1 MIRVICEKCQSQ
13 LDAKDE
19 LLGQVRKCP
28 RCQNPVT
35 IVPVQEKDIPATPE
49 IVSDIIINEV
59 EGLKPGR
66 FPSEL
71 DFRNKYCIC
80 SNDSVVAIWELGKGW
95 SYKAGQGFVNA
106 AKNRDIIPEKGDY
119 TLVEIVVRESDDAKR
134 PCEVNAYRLNSRWAL
149 PEIASGNDAILAKI
163 QSESQLSSNQK
174 NFVLDYLKTVYMP
187 DFLYQSKELIRFL
200 RDDDT
205 ESQS

>member
-28 RCQNPVT
+28 KCQNPVK
-35 IVPVQEKDIPATPE
+35 IELVQDKDIPVTPE
-49 IVSDIIINEV
+49 IVSDIIFDEA

-80 SNDSVVAIWELGKGW
+80 SNDAVVAIWELGKGW
-95 SYKAGQGFVNA
+95 SYKAGQGFVSA
-106 AKNRDIIPEKGDY
+106 AKNREIIPEKGDF
-119 TLVEIVVRESDDAKR
+119 TLVEIVVREMDDAKR
-134 PCEVNAYRLNSRWAL
+134 PCEINAYKLNSRWAL
-149 PEIASGNDAILAKI
+149 PEIASGNDSILAKI
-163 QSESQLSSNQK
+163 QNESQITSNQK
-174 NFVLDYLKTVYMP
+174 KFVLDYLRTVYMP
-187 DFLYQSKELIRFL
+187 DFLYQSKELIHFL
-200 RDDDT
+200 LENST
-205 ESQS
+205 EKQS